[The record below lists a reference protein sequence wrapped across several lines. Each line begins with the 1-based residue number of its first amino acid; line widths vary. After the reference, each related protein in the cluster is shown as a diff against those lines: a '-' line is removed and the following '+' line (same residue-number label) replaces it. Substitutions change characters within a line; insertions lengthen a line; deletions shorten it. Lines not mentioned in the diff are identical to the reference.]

1 MNADMPLRGMLSYQY
16 EQPASSVPADD
27 GDDRMDAYVEDASEM
42 VELALSEATAELV
55 GAEDAYSEG

>member
-1 MNADMPLRGMLSYQY
+1 MPLRGMLSYQY

-27 GDDRMDAYVEDASEM
+27 GEDRMDAYVEDASEM
-42 VELALSEATAELV
+42 VELALSEEATAELV

>member
-1 MNADMPLRGMLSYQY
+1 MLSYQY

-42 VELALSEATAELV
+42 VELALSEEATAELV

>member
-1 MNADMPLRGMLSYQY
+1 MLSYQY